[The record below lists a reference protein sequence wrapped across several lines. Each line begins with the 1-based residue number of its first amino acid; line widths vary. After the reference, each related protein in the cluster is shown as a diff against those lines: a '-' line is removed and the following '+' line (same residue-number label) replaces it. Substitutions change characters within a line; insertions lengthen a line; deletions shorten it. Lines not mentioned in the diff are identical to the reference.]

1 MECELI
7 IVKCFIRT
15 WEQEKLKN
23 VVITNPYEEL
33 PEKFN
38 YVNLESVL
46 GTSLISYECTNI
58 ENAPSRAQRLAK
70 KGDIFFQNVRPY
82 QKNNLLFNLD
92 CSNYVFSTGYTQL
105 RPKLN
110 SGFLFSIIQKNKFVN
125 KVLNRCTGSSYPA
138 ISSKDL
144 VDIKVNISRNIEEQN
159 KIADFIGTIDKL
171 LTLHKRK
178 IELELK
184 YVEALKESFIPYSEQ
199 IQKSFNN
206 IEYRVVKLEDI
217 LKERKETN
225 VPNDEYPLVSF
236 TADEGV
242 TKKTERYNREFLVR
256 KSEKKYKKTLYN
268 DLVYNPANL
277 KFGAINRNT
286 FGNAVFSP
294 IYITFTTNQ
303 DSEYLEYVF
312 TQWNF
317 INKALKYQEGTV
329 YERSSVKPKDFL
341 KIKLAIP
348 NDINDQKFIASLIDQ
363 KLIATNKS
371 KAFLKKLEKLKDYYL
386 KDLFI

>member
-1 MECELI
+1 RRITEKGLNNSSAQLLPANKTILFTSRATIGTIGILEEEASTNQGFQSLI
-7 IVKCFIRT
+7 VNDFSDVNFLYYKLLTMKKLFLKNSVGSTFLEIYGKTMKKIDINIPSKT
-15 WEQEKLKN
+15 EQEKIGK
-23 VVITNPYEEL
+23 
-33 PEKFN
+33 
-38 YVNLESVL
+38 
-46 GTSLISYECTNI
+46 
-58 ENAPSRAQRLAK
+58 
-70 KGDIFFQNVRPY
+70 
-82 QKNNLLFNLD
+82 LL
-92 CSNYVFSTGYTQL
+92 S
-105 RPKLN
+105 
-110 SGFLFSIIQKNKFVN
+110 SIDK
-125 KVLNRCTGSSYPA
+125 A
-138 ISSKDL
+138 IS
-144 VDIKVNISRNIEEQN
+144 
-159 KIADFIGTIDKL
+159 
-171 LTLHKRK
+171 LHKRK

-225 VPNDEYPLVSF
+225 VPNDEYQLVSF
-236 TADEGV
+236 TTDEGV
-242 TKKTERYNREFLVR
+242 TKKTKRYNREFLVR

-294 IYITFTTNQ
+294 IYITFTTSQ